1 MDDRVRRYLESK
13 AGVSLSALP
22 IDGIAVRESPKR
34 TDERGNRVAAQRV
47 AGWNGILVTVKP
59 GTADAITR
67 AVRQMTSCEIFSP
80 LGRAELCRAL
90 GLSDE
95 PPPQYY
101 LYGFV
106 YVLTSIEDF
115 CPAQTTLRATPL
127 KKKDIPREQFGMRM
141 SQRRQPPAED
151 FIWAFACYR
160 DDPAFQATELAP
172 FGAQCA
178 SIAIAMWKDGPVV
191 EYGVETEES
200 CRGQGFGLA
209 AVSATTKW
217 TLEQGE
223 VAMYGAYANNIPS
236 LRIARRLG
244 FTFLNQEMGI

>member
-1 MDDRVRRYLESK
+1 MDDRVRRYLEGK
-13 AGVSLSALP
+13 AGVSLSASP
-22 IDGIAVRESPKR
+22 IDGITVRESPKR
-34 TDERGNRVAAQRV
+34 TDERGNRVVAQRV
-47 AGWNGILVTVKP
+47 AGWNGVLVTVGP
-59 GTADAITR
+59 GSVDAITH

-101 LYGFV
+101 LYGFN
-106 YVLTSIEDF
+106 YVLTSIEGF
-115 CPAQTTLRATPL
+115 CPAQTTLTATPL
-127 KKKDIPREQFGMRM
+127 RKKDIPREQFEMRM
-141 SQRRQPPAED
+141 SERRQPPAED

-160 DDPAFQATELAP
+160 DDPTFRATELAP

-178 SIAIAMWKDGPVV
+178 SIAIAIWKDGPVAT
-191 EYGVETEES
+191 YGVGTEES

-217 TLEQGE
+217 ILEQGE
-223 VAMYGAYANNIPS
+223 VAVYGAYANNIPS

-244 FTFLNQEMGI
+244 FTFLQQEMVI

>member
-1 MDDRVRRYLESK
+1 MDDRVRGYLEGR
-13 AGVSLSALP
+13 AGVALSDAP
-22 IDGIAVRESPKR
+22 TDGIAVCESPKR
-34 TDERGNRVAAQRV
+34 TDERGNRVVAQRV
-47 AGWNGILVTVKP
+47 AGRNGVLVTVQP
-59 GTADAITR
+59 GRVDAIAD
-67 AVRQMTSCEIFSP
+67 AVRQMAPCEIFSP

-101 LYGFV
+101 LYGYS
-106 YVLTSIEDF
+106 YVLTRLDDL
-115 CPAQTTLRATPL
+115 CPAQKTLTATPL
-127 KKKDIPREQFGMRM
+127 RRGDIPPEQLEMRM
-141 SQRRQPPAED
+141 SERRQPPAED

-160 DDPAFQATELAP
+160 DHPTFRATELAQ

-178 SIAIAMWKDGPVV
+178 SIAIAIWADGPVATF
-191 EYGVETEES
+191 GVGTEES

-217 TLEQGE
+217 ILEQGE
-223 VAMYGAYANNIPS
+223 VAVYGAYANNIPS

-244 FTFLNQEMGI
+244 FRYLEQDMGI